1 MSVVGSYSSGNLS
14 SAAAALS
21 LGSSAHAPSQ
31 YDKTTSP
38 GIYPRYAKV
47 TGTVTATPNTQISVN
62 PPLLSNTTGSIE
74 ENEDGTVN
82 FTPDKEGTILL
93 EDALQAMIQ
102 QQKNGNPEP
111 LKILFKLQQNAT
123 RIKSSLPADTTLR
136 ATTRPRQTHPPEPSV
151 YLADGINGI
160 TIPRMDTTGQFTKI
174 KVTNTSS
181 PSIDRDMLEGVG
193 EFPFPMWVLV
203 HQLRKIHHTIHQ
215 DPSYRTSAEL
225 LRGVINLSK
234 DIDPS
239 VPELLG
245 YEIGYIPNFMIQQ
258 SNKTVDEIKPYY
270 PIPQD
275 DLTTDNRLCF
285 VENIAELV
293 QVFNKARNSTNGLYD
308 PTITGYNEQFGS
320 VKPQFS
326 IDNGETWRSLGGS
339 RKQKRTTRKYK
350 NRKLTYRRNKKNRT
364 TKNKR
369 RYSRRK

>member
-1 MSVVGSYSSGNLS
+1 MSAVGSYSSDNLS

-21 LGSSAHAPSQ
+21 LGSSAPSQ
-31 YDKTTSP
+31 ILGTTTSP
-38 GIYPRYAKV
+38 GIDHRYAKV
-47 TGTVTATPNTQISVN
+47 TGTVIATPNTQISVN

-136 ATTRPRQTHPPEPSV
+136 ATTLPRQTPPPEPSV
-151 YLADGINGI
+151 YVAEGINGI

-174 KVTNTSS
+174 KVTNTTS
-181 PSIDRDMLEGVG
+181 PNITRDMLEGVE

-203 HQLRKIHHTIHQ
+203 HQMQYFHFITWATKPA
-215 DPSYRTSAEL
+215 DRTSAEL
-225 LRGVINLSK
+225 LRGGINLPN
-234 DIDPS
+234 DIDQSEPIL
-239 VPELLG
+239 VG
-245 YEIGYIPNFMIQQ
+245 YEIGYIPDSMIQQ
-258 SNKTVDEIKPYY
+258 SNKTVEYIKQYY
-270 PIPQD
+270 PIPQGNLNTD
-275 DLTTDNRLCF
+275 DHLCF
-285 VENIAELV
+285 VENTAELV
-293 QVFNKARNSTNGLYD
+293 QVFNKARNSPNGLHD
-308 PTITGYNEQFGS
+308 PTTFKYNA
-320 VKPQFS
+320 VTPQFS
-326 IDNGETWRSLGGS
+326 IDDGEWQPLNMNAGS